1 MLSLLSFLIIL
12 RMLVTVGRGY
22 MSTSNMSIKSLF
34 KSSST
39 QAAKGLLK
47 AIATTPLLVSSCFE
61 ISSPS
66 MSTNSSTDILS
77 FPSCNFPIKDASY
90 FYSYNLCFSLSSSKA
105 KFALH
110 VKGKILDILQLFLM
124 FWESISIQIS

>member
-1 MLSLLSFLIIL
+1 
-12 RMLVTVGRGY
+12 
-22 MSTSNMSIKSLF
+22 
-34 KSSST
+34 
-39 QAAKGLLK
+39 
-47 AIATTPLLVSSCFE
+47 
-61 ISSPS
+61 

-90 FYSYNLCFSLSSSKA
+90 FYSYNYLCFSLSSSKA

-124 FWESISIQIS
+124 FWESISIQISWHHMRACLMFGAILLKSCLLETPYYDKTHCKSFDL